1 MDSSEDPKNQ
11 QREKSP
17 VKSTSQTET
26 RQTKQQRKWFEVT
39 LDSIGDGVI
48 TVDVDGKVTRL
59 NPVAE
64 ALTGWKNADARG
76 QPLEKVFHVINEDTR
91 VEVENPALRAI
102 KDGVIFG
109 LANHS
114 LLITRDG
121 KEISIDDSGAPIKS
135 GGDMLGAVL
144 IFRDITERR
153 RGEQARMR
161 LAGIVDS
168 SEDAIISKSLEG
180 IITSWNNSAERMFGY
195 TPEEAIGKSIV
206 MIIPPELRAEETMIL
221 GRLRRGER
229 IEHFETVRVT
239 KTGKRINLSL
249 TVSPVRNKQ
258 GEIIGASKIA
268 RDITDKVRAER
279 ELTRLLASERAARQR
294 AEAASRAKDEF
305 VAMISHEIRS
315 PLNAILGW
323 SHMLR
328 QGALDKTATA
338 NALESIERNARA
350 QAQLVSDLLDVSRV
364 ITGKLRINAR
374 PVDIMNSVES
384 ALESV
389 HSAAEAKQIT
399 IDVQRE
405 PYATVVTGDADRLQ
419 QVFWN
424 LLSNAVKFTPR
435 QGHVSVKIAR
445 TNSYLE
451 VAVSDSGTGIPED
464 FLPYI
469 FERFTQADTTSA
481 RKHAGLGLGLSI
493 ARHIVE
499 LHGGTIA
506 AESAGEGKG
515 ATFRITLPV
524 RALHP
529 QEVDSAQTAVPVD
542 TIANEI
548 MLNGLRIMVVDDEDE
563 TRELLK
569 MMLSSHGAEVLAAAS
584 GTEALAQIDECQPGI
599 IVSDIGMPV
608 MDGYMFMKRV
618 RALDS
623 EQRSVPAIAL
633 TAYARAEDRLRA
645 LAAGFQMH
653 VPKPVEASELVMVI
667 ASLVRRI

>member
-11 QREKSP
+11 QQEKSP

-76 QPLEKVFHVINEDTR
+76 QLLENVFHIINEDTR
-91 VEVENPALRAI
+91 AEVENPALRAI

-121 KEISIDDSGAPIKS
+121 NEISIDDSGAPIKS

-206 MIIPPELRAEETMIL
+206 MIIPSELREEETMIL

-229 IEHFETVRVT
+229 IEHFETVRIN
-239 KTGKRINLSL
+239 KAGKRINLSL

-279 ELTRLLASERAARQR
+279 ELTRLLASERATRER

-328 QGALDKTATA
+328 QGVLDKTATA

-374 PVDIMNSVES
+374 PVDIMNSLES

-389 HSAAEAKQIT
+389 HPAAEAKQIT

-419 QVFWN
+419 QVLWN

-435 QGHVSVKIAR
+435 QGRVSVKIAR

-451 VAVSDSGTGIPED
+451 VVVSDSGIGIPED
-464 FLPYI
+464 FLPYV
-469 FERFTQADTTSA
+469 FDRFTQADTTSA

-493 ARHIVE
+493 ARHIIE
-499 LHGGTIA
+499 LHGGTLA
-506 AESAGEGKG
+506 AESPGEGRG

-529 QEVDSAQTAVPVD
+529 QEVDSPQPIAPVD
-542 TIANEI
+542 TIANDI
-548 MLNGLRIMVVDDEDE
+548 MLNGLRIMLVDDEDE

-623 EQRSVPAIAL
+623 EHRSVPAIAL

>member
-1 MDSSEDPKNQ
+1 MDSRQDPNKQ
-11 QREKSP
+11 HRDKSS
-17 VKSTSQTET
+17 VTSASQTET

-39 LDSIGDGVI
+39 LASIGDGVI
-48 TVDVDGKVTRL
+48 TTDVDGKVTML

-64 ALTGWKNADARG
+64 SLTGWNNAEAKG
-76 QPLEKVFHVINEDTR
+76 QPLETVFHVVNEDTR
-91 VEVENPALRAI
+91 AEVENPALRAI
-102 KDGVIFG
+102 KDGVITG
-109 LANHS
+109 LANHT
-114 LLITRDG
+114 LLITKDG
-121 KEISIDDSGAPIKS
+121 REISIDDSGAPIKS
-135 GGDMLGAVL
+135 GGELLGAVL

-206 MIIPPELRAEETMIL
+206 MIIPSELRAEETMIL

-279 ELTRLLASERAARQR
+279 ELTRLLASERAARER

-389 HSAAEAKQIT
+389 RPAAEAKQISLE
-399 IDVQRE
+399 VQRE
-405 PYATVVTGDADRLQ
+405 PYATVV
-419 QVFWN
+419 
-424 LLSNAVKFTPR
+424 
-435 QGHVSVKIAR
+435 
-445 TNSYLE
+445 
-451 VAVSDSGTGIPED
+451 
-464 FLPYI
+464 
-469 FERFTQADTTSA
+469 
-481 RKHAGLGLGLSI
+481 
-493 ARHIVE
+493 
-499 LHGGTIA
+499 
-506 AESAGEGKG
+506 
-515 ATFRITLPV
+515 
-524 RALHP
+524 
-529 QEVDSAQTAVPVD
+529 
-542 TIANEI
+542 
-548 MLNGLRIMVVDDEDE
+548 
-563 TRELLK
+563 
-569 MMLSSHGAEVLAAAS
+569 
-584 GTEALAQIDECQPGI
+584 
-599 IVSDIGMPV
+599 
-608 MDGYMFMKRV
+608 
-618 RALDS
+618 
-623 EQRSVPAIAL
+623 
-633 TAYARAEDRLRA
+633 
-645 LAAGFQMH
+645 
-653 VPKPVEASELVMVI
+653 
-667 ASLVRRI
+667 